1 MSRYQF
7 QILGLFN
14 DRKSKLNYRI
24 ERSRVLAPAVLVKPI
39 KYMYNKIF
47 FGFNFERQTIRI

>member
-14 DRKSKLNYRI
+14 ERKSKLNYRI
-24 ERSRVLAPAVLVKPI
+24 EISRVLAPAVLVKPI

-47 FGFNFERQTIRI
+47 LVSTLNGKQ